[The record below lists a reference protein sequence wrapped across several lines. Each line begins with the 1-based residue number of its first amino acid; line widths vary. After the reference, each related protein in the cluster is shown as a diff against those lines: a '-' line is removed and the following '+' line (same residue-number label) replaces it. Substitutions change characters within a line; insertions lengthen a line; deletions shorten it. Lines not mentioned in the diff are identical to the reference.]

1 MPALYKQRSRIVDLG
16 WMAYA
21 VLCFAFWGWLL
32 QPHPIPHG
40 QWANTMATIV
50 IIGSIVFGLGGV
62 LLNEKMLGDAGLE
75 LPLKLALYGLAAFL
89 AFMVQFAFRGTP
101 ESLAAWT
108 LDLIMFLSFAS
119 ALYLFIRAFAS
130 RLLLMS

>member
-21 VLCFAFWGWLL
+21 VLCFVFWGWLL
-32 QPHPIPHG
+32 QPHAIPHG
-40 QWANTMATIV
+40 QWAETMAAIV
-50 IIGSIVFGLGGV
+50 IGGGFVFGLVGP
-62 LLNEKMLGDAGLE
+62 LLNEKMLNDAEFGM
-75 LPLKLALYGLAAFL
+75 PLKLALYGLAAFL
-89 AFMVQFAFRGTP
+89 ALMVQFAFRGTP

-130 RLLLMS
+130 RLLL